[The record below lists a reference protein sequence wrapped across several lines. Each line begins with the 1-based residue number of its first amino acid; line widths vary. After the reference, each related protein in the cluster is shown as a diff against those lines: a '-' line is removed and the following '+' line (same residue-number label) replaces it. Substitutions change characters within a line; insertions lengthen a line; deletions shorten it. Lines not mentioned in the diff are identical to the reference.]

1 MRVKKTLWRAV
12 VARCTMVGICVAS
25 IISEANAAYVI
36 QEGNTM
42 AKTGIKVDRSPNL
55 LDNRIG
61 GDYGSD
67 PNVAEHI
74 FDLGLKWVRL
84 GFWNSGL
91 NWQRVRRAPDS
102 YAIDAAPDK
111 FVTDLTKGG
120 ITVVMTMG
128 VGDGRSREDD
138 MWRFTPSAMDDYR
151 EYVRTLV
158 KKFKDRVH
166 YFEVWN
172 EPDTGT
178 DWGRIAPI
186 DYARLVR
193 YVAPTIREEAPE
205 AKIVIGAIGGWWQPK
220 FPGYGNASRYTL
232 HREYLEE
239 VLCSG
244 IAPLV
249 DVISWHPFYGHR
261 PDDPYYQNYPQMVE
275 EIQRLAAVQGFKGEY
290 LVEEALWR
298 VQSADEPQAPV
309 SAMVSAK
316 YIARTIVMH
325 RGLDITVTVS
335 GMFPGK
341 CPDVTRRLCTI
352 FAGAQ
357 AADLPVVVQ
366 SESSEIAHYEFQL
379 PNGDRL
385 IALWSNGIA
394 VDDDSGVV
402 ADIKCQMASSGA
414 IGMDVL
420 HGYQQDLDFE
430 GGAEST
436 QIRGLYVPDYPMLIR
451 LQR

>member
-1 MRVKKTLWRAV
+1 MKKAQWRAV
-12 VARCTMVGICVAS
+12 VLVWTMVGICVALT
-25 IISEANAAYVI
+25 ISDANAAYMI

-42 AKTGIKVDRSPNL
+42 AKTRIEVKRSPDL

-67 PNVAEHI
+67 PNVANHI

-84 GFWNSGL
+84 GFWNSGF
-91 NWQRVRRAPDS
+91 NWQRVRRAQGS
-102 YAIDAAPDK
+102 YAVDPAPDK
-111 FVTDLTKGG
+111 FVTDLAEGG

-128 VGDGRSREDD
+128 VGDGRFREDD
-138 MWRFTPSAMDDYR
+138 MWRLTPSAMDDYR
-151 EYVRTLV
+151 EYARTLV
-158 KKFKDRVH
+158 QQFKDRVQ
-166 YFEVWN
+166 YFEIWN

-178 DWGRIAPI
+178 DWGRIPPS

-193 YVAPTIREEAPE
+193 HVAPAIREEAPE
-205 AKIVIGAIGGWWQPK
+205 ARIVIGAIGGWWQPK

-232 HREYLEE
+232 HLDYLKE

-261 PDDPYYQNYPQMVE
+261 PEDPYYQNYPQMVE
-275 EIQRLAAVQGFKGEY
+275 EIQRLATVQGFKGEY

-298 VQSADEPQAPV
+298 VERADEPQGLV
-309 SAMVSAK
+309 SAIVSAK

-325 RGLDITVTVS
+325 RGLGITVTVS

-341 CPDVTRRLCTI
+341 CPDVTHRLCTI
-352 FAGAQ
+352 LAGAE
-357 AADLPVVVQ
+357 AVDLPVVLQ
-366 SESSEIAHYEFQL
+366 TESSEVVHYGFQL

-385 IALWSNGIA
+385 IALWSNGAA

-402 ADIKCQMASSGA
+402 TDVTYQMAASGV
-414 IGMDVL
+414 IGADVL

-430 GGAEST
+430 SGFEST
-436 QIRGLYVPDYPMLIR
+436 RIRGLYVPDYPMLIR

>member
-1 MRVKKTLWRAV
+1 MKKKQWRAV
-12 VARCTMVGICVAS
+12 VLKWIMAGLFVGW
-25 IISEANAAYVI
+25 IISAANAAYMI

-42 AKTGIKVDRSPNL
+42 AKTKINVTRSPNL

-67 PNVAEHI
+67 PNVANHI

-91 NWQRVRRAPDS
+91 NWQRVRRSPSSYVIDPAPE
-102 YAIDAAPDK
+102 K
-111 FVTDLTKGG
+111 FVTDLAEGG

-128 VGDGRSREDD
+128 VGDGRSRDED

-158 KKFKDRVH
+158 KHFKDRVR
-166 YFEVWN
+166 YFEIWN

-178 DWGRIAPI
+178 EWGRIAPI

-193 YVAPTIREEAPE
+193 HVAPTIRDEAPE
-205 AKIVIGAIGGWWQPK
+205 AKIVIGAIGGWWQPR
-220 FPGYGNASRYTL
+220 FPGYGNAGRYTL

-249 DVISWHPFYGHR
+249 DAISWHPFYGHR

-309 SAMVSAK
+309 SAVVSAK

-341 CPDVTRRLCTI
+341 CPDVTRHLCTI
-352 FAGAQ
+352 LAGAQ
-357 AADLPVVVQ
+357 AAELPVVLHT
-366 SESSEIAHYEFQL
+366 ESSKVVHYGFQM

-385 IALWSNGIA
+385 IALWSNGVA
-394 VDDDSGVV
+394 VDDDTGVATDV
-402 ADIKCQMASSGA
+402 MCQVDASGA

-420 HGYQQDLDFE
+420 HGYQQDLAFE
-430 GGAEST
+430 GGVEYT
-436 QIRGLYVPDYPMLIR
+436 KIRGLYVPDYPIFIR

>member
-1 MRVKKTLWRAV
+1 
-12 VARCTMVGICVAS
+12 
-25 IISEANAAYVI
+25 
-36 QEGNTM
+36 M
-42 AKTGIKVDRSPNL
+42 AKTKIKVTRSPNL

-74 FDLGLKWVRL
+74 FDLGLKWVRM
-84 GFWNSGL
+84 GFWDSGL
-91 NWQRVRRAPDS
+91 NWQRVRRSPGSYVIDPAPE
-102 YAIDAAPDK
+102 K
-111 FVTDLTKGG
+111 FVTDLAEGG

-128 VGDGRSREDD
+128 VGDGRSRDED

-158 KKFKDRVH
+158 KHFKDRVR
-166 YFEVWN
+166 YFEIWN

-178 DWGRIAPI
+178 EWGRIAPI

-193 YVAPTIREEAPE
+193 HVAPTIRDEAPE

-249 DVISWHPFYGHR
+249 DAISWHPFYGHR

-309 SAMVSAK
+309 SAVVSAK

-341 CPDVTRRLCTI
+341 CPDVTRHLCTI
-352 FAGAQ
+352 LAGAQ
-357 AADLPVVVQ
+357 AAELPVVLHT
-366 SESSEIAHYEFQL
+366 ESSNVVHYGFQM

-385 IALWSNGIA
+385 IALWSNGVA
-394 VDDDSGVV
+394 VDDDTGVATDV
-402 ADIKCQMASSGA
+402 MCQMDASGA

-430 GGAEST
+430 GGVEYT
-436 QIRGLYVPDYPMLIR
+436 KIHGLYVPDYPIFIR

>member
-1 MRVKKTLWRAV
+1 MKRTQLRAV
-12 VARCTMVGICVAS
+12 VLTWTVVGLFVGLT
-25 IISEANAAYVI
+25 ISEASVAYII

-42 AKTGIKVDRSPNL
+42 AKTWIKVARSPNL

-67 PNVAEHI
+67 PNVTEHI

-91 NWQRVRRAPDS
+91 NWQRVRRAPGS
-102 YAIDAAPDK
+102 YAIDTAPDN
-111 FVTDLTKGG
+111 FVTDLAEGG
-120 ITVVMTMG
+120 ITVGMTMG
-128 VGDGRSREDD
+128 VGDGRSRGDD
-138 MWRFTPSAMDDYR
+138 MWRITPSALDDYR

-158 KKFKDRVH
+158 QHFKDRVQ
-166 YFEVWN
+166 YFEIWN

-178 DWGRIAPI
+178 NWGRIPPI

-193 YVAPTIREEAPE
+193 HVAPVIRKEAPE

-261 PDDPYYQNYPQMVE
+261 PDDPYYQNYTKMVG
-275 EIQRLAAVQGFKGEY
+275 EIRRLAAVQGFKGEY

-298 VQSADEPQAPV
+298 VESADEPQGPV
-309 SAMVSAK
+309 SAIVSAK

-352 FAGAQ
+352 LAGAE
-357 AADLPVVVQ
+357 ADDFPVVLHT
-366 SESSEIAHYEFQL
+366 ESSEVVYYGFQL

-385 IALWSNGIA
+385 IALWSNGVA
-394 VDDDSGVV
+394 VDDDSGIV
-402 ADIKCQMASSGA
+402 ADITCQVAVSGA
-414 IGMDVL
+414 IGLDVL
-420 HGYQQDLDFE
+420 NGYQQALDIE
-430 GGAEST
+430 GGVKNT
-436 QIRGLYVPDYPMLIR
+436 RIRGLYVPDYPILIR